1 MAIEAPLSK
10 YKRHNFIIA
19 IVVCLVMAVWF
30 GYDGRFNQDFI
41 AKHTLAQGQPD
52 GTLIFNQKSPPFF
65 FAGALLVGAYWY
77 AVRSRKLVAAD
88 DALVFSG
95 GKKIP
100 YDAIEQIDKTHFETK
115 GLFTITYKSENGNL
129 VQYKLNDRQYDNL
142 KPILEHLVAQIA
154 GPGLNSP
161 GTSASTEANPP
172 A

>member
-1 MAIEAPLSK
+1 VAIEAPLSK
-10 YKRHNFIIA
+10 YKRNNFIIG
-19 IVVCLVMAVWF
+19 IVVCVVMALWF
-30 GYDGRFNQDFI
+30 GYDGRFNRKFI
-41 AKHTLAQGQPD
+41 AEHTNEQGRPD
-52 GTLIFNQKSPPFF
+52 STLVFNQKSPPFF
-65 FAGALLVGAYWY
+65 VAGALLVGAYWY
-77 AVRSRKLVAAD
+77 AVRKRKLVAAE

-115 GLFTITYKSENGNL
+115 GLFTITHKTDSGRL
-129 VQYKLNDRQYDNL
+129 ARCKLSDRQYNNL

-154 GPGLNSP
+154 GPDLSSP